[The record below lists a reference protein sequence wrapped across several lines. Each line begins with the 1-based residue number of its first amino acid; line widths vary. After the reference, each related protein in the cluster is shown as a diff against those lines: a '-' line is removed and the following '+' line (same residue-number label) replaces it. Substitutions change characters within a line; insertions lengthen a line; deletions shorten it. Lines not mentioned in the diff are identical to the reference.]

1 MYNRCGSYDLMYFQN
16 EKLENPIKMCLN
28 INKKSG
34 GREVLELVN
43 SAAK

>member
-1 MYNRCGSYDLMYFQN
+1 VYDLTYVQN
-16 EKLENPIKMCLN
+16 EKPENPTTICLN
-28 INKKSG
+28 INKKSA